1 MTTLTVDSHV
11 LPVTVA
17 AQCSQVT
24 FLIDQTKQVRLLYLG
39 ALKENPTWLE
49 QIETQLPA
57 FPLTQIQVTGDNI
70 HHKGVKLAYSGTS
83 DWLIY
88 QNHLVEENLYGTLL
102 TITEFDPQTQLEITS
117 YFQLYRE
124 NATIRTWK
132 TAENKGTTSLGLEW
146 LSSLAYT
153 GLLQQ
158 DDFPNNYA
166 EHMEFSVAHNAWT
179 AELQW
184 ETQSLKSCGLNYYVD
199 GEHKQPSSKRI
210 SITNNS
216 SWSCSEYSPS
226 GVLHNTWTNQVAG
239 WQIEHNGAWHYELG
253 DTGNGDLIYL
263 NLFGPEEYDNHCW
276 IDLKPGQRF
285 ETVKVAFVQLAGTS
299 ETAFAELN
307 RYRRIIR
314 RESADNRELPVIFN
328 DYMNCLMGDP
338 TTDIELPLIEAAAE
352 AGCEYFV
359 VDCGWYAD
367 GYWWDGVGQWLPSAK
382 RFPGGIEEVIQD
394 IRQKGMTP
402 GLWLEIEVMGINCP
416 LAEQLP
422 DDWFFMRHGKR
433 VIDIDRYH
441 LDFRNPAV
449 VEYADGVLD
458 RLIADYGVGYIK
470 MDYNITTGIGT
481 DHQSDSY
488 GEGMLAHNRA
498 YLAWLDRL
506 FERYPELVIEN
517 CGSGGMRHDYA
528 MLARHSIQSLTDQTD
543 YLRNGAI
550 AAAGASAVTPEQC
563 AVWSYPLEQGDSEEA
578 IYNMINSMLLRI
590 HQSGYLNQLTN
601 ERFALVAEGI
611 EVYKN
616 IRQHIPQA
624 DPIWPTGMPKI
635 DDEEMTF
642 GLIDGQTIL
651 LAVWNNV
658 RTKNLVPVD
667 LSQYGTIEDIT
678 QIYPQAAE
686 FQTGISAANG
696 IVKFAFDHA
705 PSARLYQIKLG

>member
-1 MTTLTVDSHV
+1 M
-11 LPVTVA
+11 
-17 AQCSQVT
+17 
-24 FLIDQTKQVRLLYLG
+24 
-39 ALKENPTWLE
+39 
-49 QIETQLPA
+49 
-57 FPLTQIQVTGDNI
+57 
-70 HHKGVKLAYSGTS
+70 
-83 DWLIY
+83 
-88 QNHLVEENLYGTLL
+88 
-102 TITEFDPQTQLEITS
+102 
-117 YFQLYRE
+117 
-124 NATIRTWK
+124 
-132 TAENKGTTSLGLEW
+132 
-146 LSSLAYT
+146 
-153 GLLQQ
+153 
-158 DDFPNNYA
+158 
-166 EHMEFSVAHNAWT
+166 
-179 AELQW
+179 
-184 ETQSLKSCGLNYYVD
+184 
-199 GEHKQPSSKRI
+199 
-210 SITNNS
+210 
-216 SWSCSEYSPS
+216 
-226 GVLHNTWTNQVAG
+226 
-239 WQIEHNGAWHYELG
+239 
-253 DTGNGDLIYL
+253 
-263 NLFGPEEYDNHCW
+263 
-276 IDLKPGQRF
+276 
-285 ETVKVAFVQLAGTS
+285 
-299 ETAFAELN
+299 
-307 RYRRIIR
+307 
-314 RESADNRELPVIFN
+314 
-328 DYMNCLMGDP
+328 
-338 TTDIELPLIEAAAE
+338 
-352 AGCEYFV
+352 
-359 VDCGWYAD
+359 
-367 GYWWDGVGQWLPSAK
+367 
-382 RFPGGIEEVIQD
+382 
-394 IRQKGMTP
+394 
-402 GLWLEIEVMGINCP
+402 
-416 LAEQLP
+416 
-422 DDWFFMRHGKR
+422 
-433 VIDIDRYH
+433 
-441 LDFRNPAV
+441 
-449 VEYADGVLD
+449 EYADGVLD

-667 LSQYGTIEDIT
+667 LSQYGTIKDVT

-686 FQTGISAANG
+686 FQTGISEANG